1 MRELVQIYGPF
12 ALAFWFGGAFG
23 FLACAFFAGSRI
35 LERQASTNM
44 IYGTVYENQQGWQ
57 FAVRPGYD
65 ATDPWYKGFYR
76 KPGKSWHPITALN
89 WRSAWEEAEKDL
101 AQYARMNELKEM

>member
-1 MRELVQIYGPF
+1 MVDTIQAVGPYV
-12 ALAFWFGGAFG
+12 LAFWFGAAFG
-23 FLACAFFAGSRI
+23 FVVCAVFAGGRI
-35 LERQASTNM
+35 LVRQASMSM
-44 IYGTVYENQQGWQ
+44 IYGTMYENQQGWQ

-65 ATDPWYKGFYR
+65 AAAPWYMGFYR

-101 AQYARMNELKEM
+101 AQYARMNEVKEM